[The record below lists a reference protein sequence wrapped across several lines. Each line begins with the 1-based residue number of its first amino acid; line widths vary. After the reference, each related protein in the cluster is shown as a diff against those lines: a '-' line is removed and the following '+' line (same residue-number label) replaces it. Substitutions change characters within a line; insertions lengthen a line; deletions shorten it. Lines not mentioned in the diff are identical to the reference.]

1 MFLMKIL
8 IYRIHINL
16 LWKQKLY
23 ESHSVSDDAIDAFKQ
38 RTRTDL
44 EDLQKGGPSIS
55 FNMFPNSFTALINP
69 KPVY

>member
-1 MFLMKIL
+1 
-8 IYRIHINL
+8 
-16 LWKQKLY
+16 LY